1 MLNMF
6 YERKITT
13 EEVAKIVTLRSAYA
27 TSRTA
32 RFSFW
37 DDTGFDEKKIQSFE
51 DAFNTGNLQH
61 LKTIGTKGPMALV
74 RFVNHIQKIETRY
87 AHHTD
92 DRLKE
97 VFGDGGVV
105 FHLNNID
112 GWHP

>member
-1 MLNMF
+1 MF

-13 EEVAKIVTLRSAYA
+13 EEVATCVTLKSAY
-27 TSRTA
+27 TRSKTA
-32 RFSFW
+32 KFSFW
-37 DDTGFDEKKIQSFE
+37 DDTGFDKKKIQSFE

-61 LKTIGTKGPMALV
+61 LKTIETKGPMALV
-74 RFVNHIQKIETRY
+74 KFVNHIQKIETRY
-87 AHHTD
+87 AHHID

-97 VFGDGGVV
+97 IFGDGGAI